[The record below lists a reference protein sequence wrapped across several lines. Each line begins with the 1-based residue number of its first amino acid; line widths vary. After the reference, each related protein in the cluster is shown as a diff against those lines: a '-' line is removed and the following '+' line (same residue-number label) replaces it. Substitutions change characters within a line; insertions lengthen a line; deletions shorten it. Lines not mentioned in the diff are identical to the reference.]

1 MGRKCR
7 ITVYSSGVLGSRVYS
22 DHQLKPFLRSRS
34 IRYFP
39 RTTKGYYVL
48 GKLTKFGLPVW
59 FIVSFSLWLLLPT
72 SALLTLTP
80 LICALLLC
88 SISAVLAVSLYQL
101 YLHQHHRAKGF
112 YGVLCSAILAPPV
125 AIMFSYKVDALLT
138 VYPIRDF
145 AALLWILS
153 SMGAVL
159 TIIVC
164 RLMTSVI
171 SKRSRIPDHQQAK
184 PKIEVAARLQNASAK
199 T

>member
-1 MGRKCR
+1 
-7 ITVYSSGVLGSRVYS
+7 
-22 DHQLKPFLRSRS
+22 
-34 IRYFP
+34 
-39 RTTKGYYVL
+39 
-48 GKLTKFGLPVW
+48 
-59 FIVSFSLWLLLPT
+59 
-72 SALLTLTP
+72 
-80 LICALLLC
+80 
-88 SISAVLAVSLYQL
+88 
-101 YLHQHHRAKGF
+101 
-112 YGVLCSAILAPPV
+112 
-125 AIMFSYKVDALLT
+125 MFSYKVDALLT

-184 PKIEVAARLQNASAK
+184 PKIKVAARLQNASAK